1 MLDEYGRFVRMFGL
15 NESCDVVLSASDDQI
30 IGVIVDKDKDITAQS
45 LITSNSIIEL
55 LNNFE
60 SVKSIEGWDVKNK
73 FV

>member
-1 MLDEYGRFVRMFGL
+1 M
-15 NESCDVVLSASDDQI
+15 LSASDDQI